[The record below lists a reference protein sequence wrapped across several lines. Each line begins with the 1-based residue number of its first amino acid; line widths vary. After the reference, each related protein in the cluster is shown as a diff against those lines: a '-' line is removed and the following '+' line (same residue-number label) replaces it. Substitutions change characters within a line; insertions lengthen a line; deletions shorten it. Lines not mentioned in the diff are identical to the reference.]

1 MDLRNPIGL
10 LGLSLGL
17 LVMSGCKHDPVEPD
31 PTPVVPDTT
40 QTSTTGTLRL
50 QVEPTWG
57 GAPFALNT
65 VYHNVSDYRVKVELL
80 KFYLGNIRLLSG
92 TDTVLVK
99 DVALFNVENGQLT
112 LEGAVAPG
120 NWTGFAAGLG
130 VPMALNDADPV
141 VYGPGHP
148 LSLANATY
156 WSWGSAYRFVMFDG
170 RYDTDPSGTA
180 APTNGF
186 SMHTGLNALY
196 RNFELSLGSGI
207 TTSTGNTTTLTL
219 AMAVDDFFHSPTDT
233 LDLATENQ
241 SHGDNGPLAI
251 KLTDNVV
258 RSFSVQ

>member
-1 MDLRNPIGL
+1 MRMNFSRSIFLLALASGL
-10 LGLSLGL
+10 LA
-17 LVMSGCKHDPVEPD
+17 MPGCKPDPVEPD
-31 PTPVVPDTT
+31 PTPTPPV
-40 QTSTTGTLRL
+40 STTGTLRI
-50 QVEPTWG
+50 QVQPTWDG
-57 GAPFALNT
+57 VPFALNT
-65 VYHNVSDYRVKVELL
+65 VYHNVSNYRVKVEML
-80 KFYLGNIRLLSG
+80 KFYFGNMRLIAGS
-92 TDTVLVK
+92 DTVLVK

-112 LEGAVAPG
+112 MEGAVVPG
-120 NWTGFAAGLG
+120 TWTGFAAGLG

-170 RYDTDPSGTA
+170 RYDADPNGTA
-180 APTNGF
+180 APSDGF

-196 RNFELSLGSGI
+196 REFELSLGSGI
-207 TTSTGNTTTLTL
+207 TISGGNTTTLTL
-219 AMAVDDFFHSPTDT
+219 RMAVDEFFYSPTNT

-258 RSFSVQ
+258 RSLSVQ